1 MQLILADFLAEYM
14 QNVEY
19 STDELGTEKQFDD
32 VDKKIA
38 VTSELVTAKITQIEG
53 KFFSITS
60 LATTSALNTGCW
72 KQNTKL

>member
-32 VDKKIA
+32 DKKIA

-60 LATTSALNTGCW
+60 LATTSALNTGC
-72 KQNTKL
+72 

>member
-38 VTSELVTAKITQIEG
+38 VTSELVTAKITQIVG

-60 LATTSALNTGCW
+60 LATTSALNTGC
-72 KQNTKL
+72 